1 MWYHNTFSTT
11 TSPQQQDV
19 TTSTTQHQERCCTT
33 QHSEMHLVNNN
44 KVQQPQQLNTRDAV
58 VQNNSI
64 HNYIPHHVPQH
75 IISNYLVPTVVQYIY
90 KNLLINYLQHQMLST
105 QLHTKHG
112 TVWRHQGTTRVPPV
126 QHLHNYGQWPST
138 STTRTSTTSTRS
150 SSDRTWNIRILYY
163 NIFIVTYK
171 RKIYFCSKWLAKQFF
186 FLLVFLFYLRD
197 SVESWPYFTTNYHQT
212 NPPSRIP
219 PQRLNTSQIQVKTYS
234 EKQYKYV
241 TEIIP

>member
-1 MWYHNTFSTT
+1 MS
-11 TSPQQQDV
+11 
-19 TTSTTQHQERCCTT
+19 
-33 QHSEMHLVNNN
+33 
-44 KVQQPQQLNTRDAV
+44 QPQQHNIRNDVVPHNIQKCTWLTTTRCNNL
-58 VQNNSI
+58 NNSTQGTRLYRTTP
-64 HNYIPHHVPQH
+64 YIPHHVPQH

-126 QHLHNYGQWPST
+126 QHLHYHGKWPST
-138 STTRTSTTSTRS
+138 STTRTSTTPSRS